1 MMLNFCLSMEVQAA
15 PGGLLRSPPPPLVA
29 ASHPLLI
36 PSSHPCLSTKFPFF
50 FSSNCQ
56 PNVAIRAQTSRT
68 PEQTKPVRTTAAGR
82 QSPPPNS
89 GCTRA
94 CQRKRCAACLM
105 ICDAKPLVSR
115 LFVFAQMLA
124 ILFCALVDVPT
135 LLTILLLM
143 ASLCPCPVLHSDRHL
158 AQREAA
164 FLVSPPIPFTL
175 HPPSHPSASI
185 HRCLAIG
192 AHTLVASSDPYASAH
207 HNTIQ
212 RTRHTAPPP
221 AIG

>member
-1 MMLNFCLSMEVQAA
+1 MPFPQNFHFS
-15 PGGLLRSPPPPLVA
+15 
-29 ASHPLLI
+29 
-36 PSSHPCLSTKFPFF
+36 LSTAKCGDETGTNFQ
-50 FSSNCQ
+50 N
-56 PNVAIRAQTSRT
+56 ARTDQTGQDNGSGSA
-68 PEQTKPVRTTAAGR
+68 KPAAKQWLHAGMPKEKVRR
-82 QSPPPNS
+82 
-89 GCTRA
+89 
-94 CQRKRCAACLM
+94 LM
-105 ICDAKPLVSR
+105 ICVKPSAPLFLCLCFRPVCLTVLGGTKKNTLSLVC
-115 LFVFAQMLA
+115 LA